1 MSEDPMADSGSER
14 PPSFARLADWV
25 DGRLTRGDA
34 SNMDGRVQRAGTET
48 ADAVAWLRGFAR
60 FGRRNPLPAPPP
72 IVRQRL
78 RQSFER
84 HHGRAPETVRLTAA
98 LSFDSRDDVV
108 LSGVR
113 GGFEID
119 EGYHLAFAAE
129 SFGVLVDVLPR
140 EMGGGGATATAA
152 VRLDGQVL
160 TADPHAPVWSATIEH
175 PGGTMTDISGD
186 RDGCFAVDNVPM
198 DATRLLLSNGVTEIE
213 IIRPLG
219 DPGY

>member
-1 MSEDPMADSGSER
+1 MTDDQGPDSPSER
-14 PPSFARLADWV
+14 PPSFANLADWV

-34 SNMDGRVQRAGTET
+34 SEMERRVRRAGTE
-48 ADAVAWLRGFAR
+48 AAEAVAWLKGFVR

-72 IVRQRL
+72 VVRQRL

-84 HHGRAPETVRLTAA
+84 HHGRSPEVIRLTAA

-119 EGYHLAFAAE
+119 EGYHLAFAAD
-129 SFGVLVDVLPR
+129 SFGVLVDVLPNEAGNGPGR
-140 EMGGGGATATAA
+140 ATAT

-160 TADPHAPVWSATIEH
+160 TANPDAPVWSAVIEH
-175 PGGTMTDISGD
+175 PGGTMTDIGGD
-186 RDGCFAVDNVPM
+186 ADGCFAIEGVPI
-198 DATRLLLSNGVTEIE
+198 DAKRLLLSNGLTEIE
-213 IIRPLG
+213 IIQPLG
-219 DPGY
+219 DPGS